1 MWPLWKGCKL
11 WDSNN
16 YFLNVPNKGVT
27 KQNKQ
32 GYPVSRGFSVAW
44 LLAFMKSFACLG
56 CCVVGLFTPCE
67 KQINY
72 ADKLRKWLCKLQKP
86 ICKRETSAHRVQARY
101 SDYMYISEVHCI
113 HTVYSLKRHTLVKV
127 VAMGLKQD
135 YPLQST
141 LSKTDTFGTSTSCP
155 SQRDVRLIER
165 QIEGGK
171 KGRDQH

>member
-1 MWPLWKGCKL
+1 MR
-11 WDSNN
+11 
-16 YFLNVPNKGVT
+16 NKSTTQTSYANDFV
-27 KQNKQ
+27 N
-32 GYPVSRGFSVAW
+32 S
-44 LLAFMKSFACLG
+44 KS
-56 CCVVGLFTPCE
+56 
-67 KQINY
+67 QY
-72 ADKLRKWLCKLQKP
+72 AR
-86 ICKRETSAHRVQARY
+86 RETSAHRVQARY

-141 LSKTDTFGTSTSCP
+141 LSKTDTFGTSSSCP